1 MRVQV
6 VDPPAYTP
14 PYDHALCAALSRAGV
29 EVELITSPFL
39 HGSVPAPDGYRRAEL
54 FYRGAASAG
63 AAASTHAR
71 LAKVAG
77 HLPGMAR
84 LRAAARDADL
94 VHFQWLTFPG
104 PDSALLPPGPRVLT
118 VHDPPPPRG
127 LGLASWRRLAQH
139 MDALVSHSDAAAD
152 RVAELLRVDRGEI
165 RVIPH
170 GAFDYLTRLPD
181 ARPLPAD
188 LASVEGPV
196 VLCFG
201 LIRPYKGIDVLLE
214 AFRGIEGAELWIVGR
229 AMMDLDP
236 LYDLAQRSRATV
248 RIVPRF
254 ITDPEIPA
262 LFERADLVVL
272 PYREADQSGVL
283 YTALAFGKP
292 IVASAVGGFP
302 EVAAHGALRL
312 VPPGDPSAV
321 AAAVTELLGSD
332 AERER
337 LGAGAAE
344 AAAGPYS
351 WDRAA
356 EATLALYRE
365 LLA

>member
-14 PYDHALCAALSRAGV
+14 PYDHALCAALARAGAD
-29 EVELITSPFL
+29 VELVTSPFL
-39 HGSVPAPDGYRRAEL
+39 HGSAPEPDGYRRTEL
-54 FYRGAASAG
+54 FYRRAGRAG
-63 AAASTHAR
+63 AAASAAAR
-71 LAKVAG
+71 LAKAAG
-77 HLPGMAR
+77 HLPAMAR
-84 LRAAARDADL
+84 LRAAARDAEL
-94 VHFQWLTFPG
+94 VHLQWLTFPG
-104 PDSALLPPGPRVLT
+104 LDSALLPHRPRVLT
-118 VHDPPPPRG
+118 VHDPPPRRG
-127 LGLASWRRLAQH
+127 LGLAGWRRLARAT
-139 MDALVSHSDAAAD
+139 DALVSHSDDAAD
-152 RVAELLRVDRGEI
+152 RVAGLLRVDRGAI

-170 GAFDYLTRLPD
+170 GALDYLTRLPE
-181 ARPLPAD
+181 ARPLPPD
-188 LASVEGPV
+188 LAAAQGPV

-214 AFRGIEGAELWIVGR
+214 AFRDVHDAELWIVGR

-236 LYDLAQRSRATV
+236 LYELAQRARGTV
-248 RIVPRF
+248 RMVPRF

-292 IVASAVGGFP
+292 IVATAVGGFP
-302 EVAAHGALRL
+302 EVASHGALRL
-312 VPPGDPSAV
+312 VSPGDSEAL
-321 AAAVTELLGSD
+321 AAVIGELLGSA
-332 AERER
+332 AERKR
-337 LGAGAAE
+337 LGQAAAQ

-351 WDRAA
+351 WDRVA
-356 EATLALYRE
+356 EQTLALYRE